1 MVRLRMC
8 VHSSTGNE
16 TETAPSLFPF
26 SLSLL
31 KDVELKKIPRYSS
44 GHKMASSRGRK
55 LQKRKNSFSLFS
67 EELMPLS
74 SSCATPE
81 FPPSVTD
88 TKARRILADPSPEL
102 YFSSY
107 LLELAKGVCSLSPL
121 PLNRR
126 HHNKGAVTSRASTN
140 QRPDRPTFTLS
151 AFAWVLQ
158 YNRFLRMTASSY
170 LFIITPYTKYYNP
183 PYKNTKYN
191 NWIHIYI

>member
-1 MVRLRMC
+1 
-8 VHSSTGNE
+8 
-16 TETAPSLFPF
+16 
-26 SLSLL
+26 
-31 KDVELKKIPRYSS
+31 
-44 GHKMASSRGRK
+44 
-55 LQKRKNSFSLFS
+55 
-67 EELMPLS
+67 MPLS

-107 LLELAKGVCSLSPL
+107 LLERAKGVCSPSPL

-151 AFAWVLQ
+151 AFARASQ
-158 YNRFLRMTASSY
+158 YSRFLRITIPSYIFIQKSPYQIPSPIIKTQNPICKSTCIFNITTIYGSRVRKLSDFLVPRRLVSDWPAAQAPRVATKTIIIWLLVQAYSMTLDLLSVLLWGVYS
-170 LFIITPYTKYYNP
+170 TRNS
-183 PYKNTKYN
+183 
-191 NWIHIYI
+191 